1 VRRRKAA
8 LDLPFSGVLILFYW
22 IYDLPSWLAT
32 CLFIIFFVGVNSLGV
47 YFIRPLIRPLVADLS
62 DENNLFGNV
71 LSLYSVMF
79 GLLMGTLAVVTYQN
93 LADSQKLVD
102 TEATSIAALYR
113 IAQSYPDREKAAL
126 SMTIREYTTF
136 VIDEAWP
143 LQKRGI
149 VPSGGVTRADKIQQV
164 LFDFEPQTPR
174 QQILHQQALQQYANF
189 IVARRARLGAV
200 LNAIPSIL
208 WWTMASGSLV
218 LMSLMWL
225 FDASRVSLLVLS
237 GIAAF
242 ALGSMIGLIALM
254 DNPFRGELSVSSDP
268 YRLVLEQLMSK
279 K

>member
-1 VRRRKAA
+1 
-8 LDLPFSGVLILFYW
+8 LFFW
-22 IYDLPSWLAT
+22 IYDLPSWVAT
-32 CLFIIFFVGVNSLGV
+32 VGFIILFIGINTLGV
-47 YFIRPLIRPLVADLS
+47 YFVRPLIRPMVADLS
-62 DENNLFGNV
+62 DENNLIGNV

-102 TEATSIAALYR
+102 TEATAIASLYR
-113 IAQSYPDREKAAL
+113 IAQSYPEREREL
-126 SMTIREYTTF
+126 LTSSIREYTTF

-143 LQKRGI
+143 QQKQGI
-149 VPSGGVTRADKIQQV
+149 VPKGGVTRADKIQKV
-164 LFDFEPQTPR
+164 LFEFEPQTPR
-174 QQILHQQALQQYANF
+174 QQILHQQTLQQYSNF

-200 LNAIPSIL
+200 LNSIPSIL

-225 FDASRVSLLVLS
+225 FDASRVALLVLS

-268 YRLVLEQLMSK
+268 YRLILEQLMLKASN
-279 K
+279 